1 MMAAIMRLF
10 IYYLICLL
18 FSASSGSLRQASC
31 GSTIPPINALFIY
44 YFLIYYSVS
53 AAAACVK
60 HPAGHANVI
69 CLFVYL
75 LSMYYLVPAAA
86 ACVRHP
92 AAVSCRPLSFIYL
105 RSIIYHY

>member
-92 AAVSCRPLSFIYL
+92 ARDGGHFFYFI
-105 RSIIYHY
+105 IF